1 MRYFSSLPSILNAD
15 QYGNFNVLTNL
26 LIRTELIPN
35 LATNPLLFYQYSIQD
50 GDTPESI
57 ANKYYGDPYRYW
69 IVLYGN
75 PHLLDAQSNWVMTSN
90 QFTSYLQDKYKT
102 VAGGVD
108 NVLSY
113 TQQTP
118 YEYQKIITTYDD
130 TTQTTA
136 IKTIAIDQVTYNS
149 LSTSTTKQTFGNG
162 GTITY
167 TISKNALSI
176 YDYENQLNESKRN
189 INLINNS
196 YASDIELQ
204 YKNLVR
210 L

>member
-1 MRYFSSLPSILNAD
+1 
-15 QYGNFNVLTNL
+15 
-26 LIRTELIPN
+26 
-35 LATNPLLFYQYSIQD
+35 
-50 GDTPESI
+50 
-57 ANKYYGDPYRYW
+57 
-69 IVLYGN
+69 
-75 PHLLDAQSNWVMTSN
+75 MTSN
-90 QFTSYLQDKYKT
+90 QLTSYLQYKYKT